1 MVTTGFGVTI
11 STRVGPGSRLS
22 GRRLGIDGLP
32 GCGCPH
38 LSRRVQNSPSM
49 RIYLFPSLGLTI
61 FGVLGVCSIERWR
74 ANRGSFTFGVSGR
87 CHFLLVHALRASIHN
102 YEPKTHMHF

>member
-1 MVTTGFGVTI
+1 M
-11 STRVGPGSRLS
+11 
-22 GRRLGIDGLP
+22 GIDGLP

-38 LSRRVQNSPSM
+38 LSRRVRKTSSM
-49 RIYLFPSLGLTI
+49 RIYLFPSLGLTN
-61 FGVLGVCSIERWR
+61 FGVLGVCSVERWR

-87 CHFLLVHALRASIHN
+87 CHYLLVHALRASIHN